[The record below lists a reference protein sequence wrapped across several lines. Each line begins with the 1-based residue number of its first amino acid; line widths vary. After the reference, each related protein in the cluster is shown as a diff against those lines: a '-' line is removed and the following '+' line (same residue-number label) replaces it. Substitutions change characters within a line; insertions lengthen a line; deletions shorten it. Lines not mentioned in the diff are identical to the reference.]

1 MALRLPVVVLLAT
14 LVTLAGCG
22 DTLGSTS
29 TGDTLTP
36 VAVPSDS
43 PTPRV
48 TPTATTGSPA
58 TTGTGETRPP
68 TASVPEPRYLSLR
81 PTCERPPGLV
91 VAIQVGALRN
101 DPPDSDEG
109 INTTW
114 QFATPQT
121 RQTIGSLERFV
132 DVIERGYEPLL
143 TAETVTYG
151 PLTGEDGFVS
161 TRVTVRNGSRST
173 TYRWV
178 LERQS
183 VGPRAGCWL
192 TAAVFEVEN
201 PARTPDDGPRTSG
214 PSPSRS

>member
-1 MALRLPVVVLLAT
+1 MAPRLPVVLLVAT

-22 DTLGSTS
+22 DTIGSTS
-29 TGDTLTP
+29 TEATLTP

-43 PTPRV
+43 PTAET
-48 TPTATTGSPA
+48 TPTAITEPPAATG
-58 TTGTGETRPP
+58 GRETRTP

-114 QFATPQT
+114 QFATPET
-121 RQTIGSLERFV
+121 RRTIGSLERFV

-151 PLTGEDGFVS
+151 PLTGEDGLVS
-161 TRVTVRNGSRST
+161 TSVTVRNGSRTT

-178 LERQS
+178 LERQP

-192 TAAVFEVEN
+192 TAAVFEVED
-201 PARTPDDGPRTSG
+201 PARSPDDAPRTSG